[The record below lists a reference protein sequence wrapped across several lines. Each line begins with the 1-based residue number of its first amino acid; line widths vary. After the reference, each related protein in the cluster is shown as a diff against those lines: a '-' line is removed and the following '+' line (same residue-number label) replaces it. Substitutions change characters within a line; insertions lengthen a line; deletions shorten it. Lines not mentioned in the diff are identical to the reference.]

1 MSIGQNVKPF
11 TGKGEQCSIGLY
23 NPKQTNKQNEYNVW
37 WKCVHYTFSTMIKRN
52 QASDF
57 KGDKSGNVLA

>member
-11 TGKGEQCSIGLY
+11 TGNGEQCSIELY
-23 NPKQTNKQNEYNVW
+23 KQNEYDVW

-52 QASDF
+52 HASVF
-57 KGDKSGNVLA
+57 KGDKSDNVLA